1 MDACYE
7 FSDEINESVL
17 ETTFM
22 CGLVGIVSIS
32 PLENRAWLTAGRDA
46 LIHRGPDDAGVW
58 WADDGRVGLAHRR
71 LSILDLSPA
80 GHQPMRDEQRGLAI
94 VFNGEIYNFRELRA
108 ELEQRGYDFRSST
121 DTEVL
126 LAAYDAWGTDCL
138 SHLTGMFAF
147 ALHDARRQTVFLAR
161 DRAGEKPLFY
171 HLAKGTL
178 HFASE
183 LKALMADSDLPRRID
198 PASLD
203 CYLAMGYVP
212 GERCILQG
220 YNKLPPAHALE
231 FDLQRGTAKIW
242 RYWQLPDLTQDAAT
256 GRVDEL
262 GLLDELEALLEDSVR
277 HQLVADVPVGVLL
290 SGGVDSSLI
299 TAMAVRASSQV
310 KTFTIGFPGHG
321 ALDETEHARLIARHF
336 GTEHTELVAQPTT
349 ADLIPRLARQFDEP
363 IVDSS
368 MIPTFLVSQ
377 LVRQHCTVAL
387 GGDGGDE
394 LFGGYGHYSRLLWMQ
409 GRLGKIPRPLRAAAA
424 AAAERLLPVGLKGRN
439 WLQGLEVDLQR
450 GLPLI
455 ANYFDAITRGRL
467 MAQQH
472 SGWGLAAESIRRE
485 RIPAHPDL
493 LQRATRMDFANY
505 LAEDILVK
513 VDRAS
518 MSNSLEVRAPLLDHR
533 LIEFAFGK
541 VPVYLKA
548 TPQDKKILLKRL
560 TARVL
565 PIHFDRQRKQG
576 FSIPLAEWLKNG
588 PFHDLF
594 HEVLLDTGCL
604 FDRRTVRGLLMGQK
618 RGRSNGERL
627 FALVMFEL
635 WRREY
640 AITI

>member
-1 MDACYE
+1 
-7 FSDEINESVL
+7 
-17 ETTFM
+17 M

-46 LIHRGPDDAGVW
+46 IIHRGPDDAGVW

-80 GHQPMRDEQRGLAI
+80 GHQPMRDEPRGLTI

-108 ELEQRGYDFRSST
+108 ELEEQRGYDFRSSS

-126 LAAYDAWGTDCL
+126 LAAYAVWGTDCL
-138 SHLTGMFAF
+138 SRLNGMFAF

-161 DRAGEKPLFY
+161 DRVGEKPLFY
-171 HLAKGTL
+171 QLAQGTL

-183 LKALMADSDLPRRID
+183 LKALMADSDLPRCID
-198 PASLD
+198 TASLD

-231 FDLQRGTAKIW
+231 FDLQKGTTKVW
-242 RYWQLPDLTQDAAT
+242 RYWQLPDLIQDAAS
-256 GRVDEL
+256 GQVDEL
-262 GLLDELEALLEDSVR
+262 DLLDELEALLEDSVR

-310 KTFTIGFPGHG
+310 KTFTIGFPSQG

-363 IVDSS
+363 MADSS

-394 LFGGYGHYSRLLWMQ
+394 LFGGYGHYDHLLWMQ
-409 GRLGKIPRPLRAAAA
+409 KHLGKVPRPLREAVS

-439 WLQGLEVDLQR
+439 WLQGLGADLQQ
-450 GLPLI
+450 GLPSN
-455 ANYFDAITRGRL
+455 ARYFDATTRKQLLSR
-467 MAQQH
+467 H
-472 SGWGLAAESIRRE
+472 SGWNTAAETIFNS

-541 VPVYLKA
+541 VPSYLKA

-565 PIHFDRQRKQG
+565 PPNFDRQRKQG
-576 FSIPLAEWLKNG
+576 FSIPLAEWLKTG
-588 PFHDLF
+588 PFRDLF
-594 HEVLLDTGCL
+594 HDVLLDAGCL
-604 FDRRTVRGLLMGQK
+604 FDRRVVHGLLAGQDQ
-618 RGRSNGERL
+618 GRSNSERL
-627 FALVMFEL
+627 FALVLFEQ

-640 AITI
+640 AVPL